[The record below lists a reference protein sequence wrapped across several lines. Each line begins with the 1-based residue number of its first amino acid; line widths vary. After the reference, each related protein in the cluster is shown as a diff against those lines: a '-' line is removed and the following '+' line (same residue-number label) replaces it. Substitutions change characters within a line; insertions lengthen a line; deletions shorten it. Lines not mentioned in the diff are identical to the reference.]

1 MQTTT
6 CPRCG
11 LILAAGSR
19 PKGQGKAT
27 GAEQTR
33 LSKSQISTLNI
44 LRELNARNRDSSV
57 PMREVWYAFR
67 QERVRRGELSKFP
80 TTHLVG
86 FWLSA
91 LLGAGFVEMFN
102 RKIETVDKE
111 TQTIRFI
118 KKPTWSLSRNYL
130 DGSIR
135 LGEGGQIIKGES

>member
-1 MQTTT
+1 MGQTGRT
-6 CPRCG
+6 
-11 LILAAGSR
+11 IKVS
-19 PKGQGKAT
+19 
-27 GAEQTR
+27 
-33 LSKSQISTLNI
+33 N
-44 LRELNARNRDSSV
+44 
-57 PMREVWYAFR
+57 Y
-67 QERVRRGELSKFP
+67 
-80 TTHLVG
+80 HLVG

-111 TQTIRFI
+111 TRTIRFI